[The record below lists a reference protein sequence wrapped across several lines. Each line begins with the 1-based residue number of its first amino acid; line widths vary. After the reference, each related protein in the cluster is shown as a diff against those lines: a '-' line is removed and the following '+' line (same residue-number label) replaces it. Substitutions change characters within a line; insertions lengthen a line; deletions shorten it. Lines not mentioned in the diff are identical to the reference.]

1 MYKMRNDALVTR
13 IRNTPLAKEPTLED
27 VLRHIP
33 GMKQTT
39 DGSLEVNGL
48 GAPTI
53 YLNDKKADVGKISFC
68 AVAQVAVASIAHK
81 TVSFFIFFL
90 VFCFRLQRNSFSG
103 SKSQIIITE
112 TLRWQN
118 NLASPYYI

>member
-1 MYKMRNDALVTR
+1 
-13 IRNTPLAKEPTLED
+13 
-27 VLRHIP
+27 
-33 GMKQTT
+33 
-39 DGSLEVNGL
+39 
-48 GAPTI
+48 
-53 YLNDKKADVGKISFC
+53 
-68 AVAQVAVASIAHK
+68 VAVASIAHI

-90 VFCFRLQRNSFSG
+90 AFCFRLQRNSFSG

>member
-1 MYKMRNDALVTR
+1 
-13 IRNTPLAKEPTLED
+13 PD
-27 VLRHIP
+27 VWIFP
-33 GMKQTT
+33 
-39 DGSLEVNGL
+39 
-48 GAPTI
+48 
-53 YLNDKKADVGKISFC
+53 FC

-118 NLASPYYI
+118 NLASP